1 MKKRIIRHGLYKSR
15 RQVPEESHGKCFF
28 PWLKQG
34 RSHEE
39 HTGKGDFVIPGTGG
53 PYSPLHTNRRK
64 EYPIGTEQHEKT
76 SL

>member
-1 MKKRIIRHGLYKSR
+1 MACAR

-53 PYSPLHTNRRK
+53 PYSPSIQ
-64 EYPIGTEQHEKT
+64 IGGRNI
-76 SL
+76 L